1 VAGRDAVIHERLTL
15 PVRVPLVDV
24 DCPALGVEHC
34 RDAVHGA
41 ELVVQLVFAVR
52 VQFDEP
58 WRDDEAAGI
67 NRSMAAQRTVTD
79 RLDAAADDADVR
91 HAVESGLG
99 IHDVAIGDDEVVGGG
114 RARTERQ
121 RPQAQYRRPTRD
133 SREPPKVMGSSATPR
148 ANTIL
153 E

>member
-1 VAGRDAVIHERLTL
+1 
-15 PVRVPLVDV
+15 
-24 DCPALGVEHC
+24 
-34 RDAVHGA
+34 
-41 ELVVQLVFAVR
+41 

-58 WRDDEAAGI
+58 WRDDEAAGV

-99 IHDVAIGDDEVVGGG
+99 IHDMAIGDDEVVGGG